1 MSIWDRY
8 TSVYDRLWA
17 QKFSLEPTRRAVV
30 EALESYLEAQQIEK
44 PLEALLDMSCGTG
57 QLLSDL
63 KTAGIASYYLGVEPS
78 KLGDVAKDKGHMV
91 TAESI
96 ETFDSLK
103 KYDAITC
110 THAFPYYQNQ
120 ALAIKRFSEGLKEQ
134 GLLVIAHAETK
145 TLFDRLVLVL
155 VKLTTSK
162 AHYPSPDEMTKML
175 QAHFQV
181 LNQVQVNKWYIPSIT
196 LYVCQKKRG
205 DFSEDFT
212 D

>member
-8 TSVYDRLWA
+8 THLYDRLWA
-17 QKFSLEPTRRAVV
+17 QKFSLEPTRLAVTQSLKTYI
-30 EALESYLEAQQIEK
+30 ESHALET
-44 PLEALLDMSCGTG
+44 PFEALLDMSCGTG

-63 KTAGIASYYLGVEPS
+63 KTAQIASYYLGVEPS
-78 KLGDVAKDKGHMV
+78 KLGQVAKEKGHMV
-91 TAESI
+91 TNENI
-96 ETFDSLK
+96 ETFDTLK
-103 KYDAITC
+103 SYDVITC
-110 THAFPYYQNQ
+110 THAFPYYKDQ
-120 ALAIKRFSEGLKEQ
+120 ALAIKRFSEWLNEEGI
-134 GLLVIAHAETK
+134 LVIAHAETK

-175 QAHFQV
+175 TAHFKV
-181 LNQVQVNKWYIPSIT
+181 LEHVQVNKWYIPSIT